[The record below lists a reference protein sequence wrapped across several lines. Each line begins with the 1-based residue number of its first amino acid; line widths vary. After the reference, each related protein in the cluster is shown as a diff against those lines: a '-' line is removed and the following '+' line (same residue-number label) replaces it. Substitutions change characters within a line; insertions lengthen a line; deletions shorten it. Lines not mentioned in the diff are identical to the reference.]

1 MAIGKNK
8 AVLIKAVSELKEA
21 DYSKE
26 PELNSMYQRLSKGRK
41 EFGEIL
47 EKNFKA
53 VMQISSLDL
62 TMQHQTEKIV
72 DISENV
78 ARATEAIFGSSDT
91 DISMSGKSNN
101 QHEELTSTIVEV
113 SAETQE
119 VYQKI
124 EEGQNEL
131 TLIKELSN
139 QTIQVS
145 RELQKDMDELF
156 KTIDRMSS
164 VIAGI
169 DSISMQTNL
178 LALNASIEAARAGA
192 AGKGFAVVAGEIRG
206 LAEETQKMTG
216 NMGIFVEDIKK
227 ASQKSIHSATSTINA
242 LDSMTEKIKNVWEL
256 NDESQ
261 QHVSKVNES
270 ISSIADVSREISQS
284 MSQMENQLKDST
296 NIMQQVGNDL
306 KQAVE
311 PVVDI
316 EKILDETV
324 KQMGSMSKDAFF
336 RLDPTEFAQYV
347 RNAINAHRSWLTN
360 LKKMVVEQNIIPLQ
374 LDASKCGFGHFYYAM
389 TPKIPQV
396 LPIWNALGNKH
407 KKFHQYGE
415 KVIYALNNE
424 EYSKAEQIYKEAEI
438 YSKELISDLEQ
449 ILKIEESRL

>member
-284 MSQMENQLKDST
+284 MAQMENQLKDST

-336 RLDPTEFAQYV
+336 RLDPKEFAQYV

-360 LKKMVVEQNIIPLQ
+360 LKKMVVEQTIIPLQ

>member
-8 AVLIKAVSELKEA
+8 AVLIKAASELKEA
-21 DYSKE
+21 DYSRE

-227 ASQKSIHSATSTINA
+227 HPKRVSTV
-242 LDSMTEKIKNVWEL
+242 LQV
-256 NDESQ
+256 
-261 QHVSKVNES
+261 
-270 ISSIADVSREISQS
+270 QS
-284 MSQMENQLKDST
+284 ML
-296 NIMQQVGNDL
+296 L
-306 KQAVE
+306 
-311 PVVDI
+311 
-316 EKILDETV
+316 
-324 KQMGSMSKDAFF
+324 
-336 RLDPTEFAQYV
+336 
-347 RNAINAHRSWLTN
+347 
-360 LKKMVVEQNIIPLQ
+360 IP
-374 LDASKCGFGHFYYAM
+374 
-389 TPKIPQV
+389 
-396 LPIWNALGNKH
+396 
-407 KKFHQYGE
+407 
-415 KVIYALNNE
+415 
-424 EYSKAEQIYKEAEI
+424 
-438 YSKELISDLEQ
+438 
-449 ILKIEESRL
+449 